1 MERTRITLDGFDAFQ
16 RVMRAAPEVVR
27 AHASQ
32 AVASS
37 TFAVAQRA
45 RTLAAFDTGALRSAI
60 SSAAIGLNGRVGVGG
75 GSINGRE
82 PGVYWR
88 FVEFGTIYKSARPF
102 FRPAAEAEAN
112 GFIERMRAIG
122 PRVERDLSSSRFR

>member
-1 MERTRITLDGFDAFQ
+1 MATITLDGFDAFQ
-16 RVMRAAPEVVR
+16 RVMREAPEVVR

-32 AVASS
+32 AVALS
-37 TFAVAQRA
+37 TFALAQRA

-60 SSAAIGLNGRVGVGG
+60 SSAASGLHGRVGVGG
-75 GSINGRE
+75 GTINGRQ

-88 FVEFGTIYKSARPF
+88 FVEFGTVNKSAQPF

-112 GFIERMRAIG
+112 AFVARMRAIG